1 MAVLPNGLETIE
13 IGATAWR
20 DICNNN
26 FIQLDNYLSGHGSNL
41 NADMLDGYH
50 IGYQPITTITANTT
64 LTDLQHTI
72 LVDASGGNITITLP
86 APTTGKVYIIKKI
99 DNTANTVTID
109 AGTQTIDG
117 VNTKTLSAQYEVL
130 RIQSDGNNWY
140 VI

>member
-1 MAVLPNGLETIE
+1 MALLPNGLETIE

-26 FIQLDNYLSGHGSNL
+26 FILLDGYLSGHGSGL

-50 IGYQPITTITANTT
+50 ISYLPITTVTANTT

-86 APTTGKVYIIKKI
+86 APTTGKVYVIKKI
-99 DNTANTVTID
+99 DSSTNTVTVD

-117 VNTKTLSAQYEVL
+117 ANTKTLSAQYEVL
-130 RIQSDGNNWY
+130 RIQSDGSNWY